1 MKKSWIIIIS
11 LFFMMLLTANVKGY
25 EQQKSLILIVAP
37 DFSFEEAEWLL
48 ENGDPNVWG
57 RAGFSALNVR
67 PEGSYSYLS
76 NTVSLSTGIRGVGID
91 QWNAFEIGE
100 FIDGRSVEELLL
112 QWTGAYPQ
120 DSLLHPYL
128 HKLIEKNNSTTFRA
142 PIGFLGETLKQEGI
156 TRYVLGN
163 SDLSEEERVR
173 YASLFA
179 IDKKGEVQGE
189 LTKVVKA
196 DRAAPAGVGMNSNL
210 LLEEIR
216 VVEDESNRSFIVVE
230 WGDFHRLFS
239 NKDMMISS
247 HFEKR
252 YEHTLLSFEQF
263 IKALVDNSNRHVM
276 LVAPM
281 MHSGAYKEKKQLSP
295 FYYWGGSLEQPFE
308 LYSETTKQ
316 RYIISNVDIV
326 PTILSAFALQVPSS
340 LPGTPLNQVEI
351 LDANYDHEDVVDNVN
366 WIFKIYST
374 RSVIL
379 SSYITLLVLMLISVG
394 ILLWRQKTSPRWINA
409 GKIILLA
416 AVSSP
421 IWYLFLSK
429 VLLYVHSG
437 YYFWLLTILS
447 ILLAWLLLKFT
458 KYPLVVLGAIQFT
471 VITIDLWMGSPLMQR
486 SYLGY
491 DPIIGARYYGIGNEY
506 AGVYMISGLL
516 MLIPFWK
523 ASKRT
528 FLIVT
533 TVLFGFLIYMLG
545 SSHLGTNAGATL
557 SAGIAWGFIAVK
569 HSSLMKRWKVWLPI
583 LLVAIPVFS
592 LILLFLLQMSG
603 KPTHIGYA
611 FERILSGDF
620 SYMFDVIKRKLQMNW
635 KIFKF
640 SNWTQLFVTSYIL
653 MGIILWRQKNWI
665 KNEREKDILQAMLVT
680 SVALLLLNDSGVVA
694 AATSMFLIVA
704 TSYYW
709 LLEEKGTRA

>member
-1 MKKSWIIIIS
+1 MKKSWIVVVS
-11 LFFMMLLTANVKGY
+11 LLIAMLLTTNVKGY
-25 EQQKSLILIVAP
+25 EQRKSLILVVTP
-37 DFSFEEAEWLL
+37 GFSFEEVEWLV
-48 ENGDPNVWG
+48 ENGDQQLW
-57 RAGFSALNVR
+57 RKAAFSALNVR

-76 NTVSLSTGIRGVGID
+76 NTVSLSTGIRGVGVD
-91 QWNAFEIGE
+91 NWNAYEKGE
-100 FIDGRSVEELLL
+100 FVEGNKAEELLL
-112 QWTGAYPQ
+112 QWTGTYPQ
-120 DSLLHPYL
+120 DSLLHPYF

-142 PIGFLGETLKQEGI
+142 PIGILGETLKNEGVN
-156 TRYVLGN
+156 RYVLGT
-163 SDLSEEERVR
+163 SDLSSEERVR
-173 YASLFA
+173 YGSLFA
-179 IDKKGEVQGE
+179 VDKTGEVQGE
-189 LTKVVKA
+189 LTNVVEVHSKS
-196 DRAAPAGVGMNSNL
+196 PAGLRMNQEL
-210 LLEEIR
+210 LLDEIIR
-216 VVEDESNRSFIVVE
+216 VETESDSRSFIVVE

-239 NKDMMISS
+239 TKNMMTST
-247 HFEKR
+247 HFVVN
-252 YEHTLLSFEQF
+252 YEQALVTFEQF
-263 IKALVDNSNRHVM
+263 LYKLVDNQNGRNVM
-276 LVAPM
+276 LLAPM
-281 MHSGAYKEKKQLSP
+281 MHTDAYKEKKQLSP
-295 FYYWGGSLEQPFE
+295 FFYWDTSNQQPRE
-308 LYSETTKQ
+308 LYSQTTKQ
-316 RYIISNVDIV
+316 RHIISNVDIV
-326 PTILSAFALQVPSS
+326 PTILSSFDIEVPPP
-340 LPGTPLNQVEI
+340 LPGVALDKVE
-351 LDANYDHEDVVDNVN
+351 LTHDNHEEVIENVN

-394 ILLWRQKTSPRWINA
+394 ILLWRKKTKPHWLNA

-437 YYFWLLTILS
+437 YYFWLLTLLS
-447 ILLAWLLLKFT
+447 ILVAWLLLKFT
-458 KYPLVVLGAIQFT
+458 KYPLVILGVAQFM
-471 VITIDLWMGSPLMQR
+471 VITVDLWMGSPLMQR

-533 TVLFGFLIYMLG
+533 TILFGFLIYMLG
-545 SSHLGTNAGATL
+545 ASHLGTNAGATL
-557 SAGIAWGFIAVK
+557 SAATAWGFIAVK
-569 HSSLMKRWKVWLPI
+569 HSSLLKKWKVWLPI
-583 LLVAIPVFS
+583 LVFAIPS
-592 LILLFLLQMSG
+592 LSLALLFLLQMNG
-603 KPTHIGYA
+603 HPTHIGYA
-611 FERILSGDF
+611 FERLLSGDF
-620 SYMFDVIKRKLQMNW
+620 SYIIDVIKRKLQMNW

-665 KNEREKDILQAMLVT
+665 KNEREKDILQSMLVT

-709 LLEEKGTRA
+709 LLDEKETSA